1 MTVEIEPLEV
11 YSRDSNYAIIKSP
24 GRNFPGCVIQGDSLA
39 ILCRAAQLIALA
51 VETGHTDD
59 QDFRDTVEDLNN
71 ALVGRIMHYQEVLA
85 EHGMSLPYSVPFTEE
100 DVVRW
105 TVDDDDTEN

>member
-1 MTVEIEPLEV
+1 MTVEFERLEV
-11 YSRDSNYAIIKSP
+11 YSRDPNYAVIKPP
-24 GRNFPGCVIQGDSLA
+24 GRNFPGCVIQGDTLA
-39 ILCRAAQLIALA
+39 ILCRAAQMIASA

-71 ALVGRIMHYQEVLA
+71 ALVGRILHYQGVLA
-85 EHGMSLPYSVPFTEE
+85 EHGICLPYSVPFTEE

-105 TVDDDDTEN
+105 TIDDDD